1 MPLAIRHVTGRCV
14 RGTTLGATLFLA
26 AITSAP
32 AQQAPGVTD
41 TTIKIGQTVPYSGP
55 ASVSGANGVADV
67 AFTKSIND
75 QGGINGRKIELQ
87 SLDDAFSPPK
97 TIEQTRALVEQEQVA
112 FIYRSIGTATQVAI
126 SKYLNDR
133 KVPQL
138 FIGSSASAWNDPVN
152 HHYSMGGAI
161 SYEMEAAIYARYAVS
176 AKPNA
181 KMAVLY
187 QNDDLGKDFYSGL
200 KKALGDKAEKY
211 IIKDASLQVTDPT
224 VDSQI
229 VTLQDSGADVLFVFA
244 TVRPTSQAIRKAYD
258 IGWKPMIFIIN
269 NANTVAGTL
278 KPAGLDKSVGVVSGT
293 YVKDPFDPQWKN
305 DPGVVAWN
313 AFMDKYLP
321 AADKTDIVNVLSPTI
336 GSMLKQTLTQAG
348 NDLSRE
354 NILKQATNLNG
365 VTSPMLLPGITYN
378 TTPTD
383 YRPLK
388 QLQLA
393 RFDGERWVRFG
404 DVISGE

>member
-187 QNDDLGKDFYSGL
+187 QNDDLGKDYLAG
-200 KKALGDKAEKY
+200 
-211 IIKDASLQVTDPT
+211 IKETTGTKTQIVAAVSYEITDPT

-229 VTLQDSGADVLFVFA
+229 ATLQASGAEVFA
-244 TVRPTSQAIRKAYD
+244 SFSTPKATSQAIRRAFD
-258 IGWKPMIFIIN
+258 TGWKPQIIIPLI
-269 NANTVAGTL
+269 VAQIDGTL
-278 KPAGLDKSVGVVSGT
+278 KPAGLDKAVGVISEVAI
-293 YVKDPFDPQWKN
+293 KDAADPQWAK
-305 DPGVVAWN
+305 DPDMIAFQAWRT
-313 AFMDKYLP
+313 KYNSAVPDP
-321 AADKTDIVNVLSPTI
+321 ALAASGYNSGYMISQVIK
-336 GSMLKQTLTQAG
+336 QAG
-348 NDLSRE
+348 DNLTRE
-354 NILKQATNLNG
+354 NIMKQAANLKD
-365 VTSPMLLPGITYN
+365 VHPPMNLPGIN
-378 TTPTD
+378 VETTPD
-383 YRPLK
+383 NFR
-388 QLQLA
+388 LA
-393 RFDGERWVRFG
+393 RKVQFQKFNGTNWELIGTPVSD
-404 DVISGE
+404 